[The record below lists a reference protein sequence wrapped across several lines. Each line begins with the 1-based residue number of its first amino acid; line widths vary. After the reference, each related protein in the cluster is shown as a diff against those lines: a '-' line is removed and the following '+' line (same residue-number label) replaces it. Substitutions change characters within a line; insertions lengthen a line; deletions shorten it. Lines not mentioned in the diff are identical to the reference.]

1 MTSQIQNELTEN
13 NNLNQP
19 TPTLNKALNADDTAP
34 KKPFFLMTLEDN
46 LGKCKQIKI
55 YQNSNP
61 SELAFNFCKENNLD
75 FSSMKY
81 IKANI
86 KSIVKKFKEQKQKLL
101 FNINGNNSIKE
112 EDEEDYLTEGTM
124 RSNEK
129 GKNKENDDESNLK
142 ENKSQNLEQNNED
155 KNIDVSFVNI
165 KNEQNDNNEQNGNN
179 EQNDNEQNENNVN
192 SDEEAKNNEN
202 NYKTV
207 EKNDDDAAIN
217 NISDNHN
224 SNKVTNKSLKTI
236 ENNDNKS
243 YKYFD
248 IESKSLEI
256 NPNSRKKNNFTKMP
270 LKINPL
276 SPKQIE
282 INENVQKIKINAF
295 QNNSNKSIN
304 INTDGSTNNVFSL
317 NPETQNNQN
326 RANFGFVNTTD
337 RYSNS
342 AHISIPEKEVSISQ
356 KIKKNKNSDTQQNNL
371 IDSPFTFSNVS
382 TNKKGSTKGV
392 MDIDVESIDNSNLEI
407 NNNFD
412 YNYFGEKYINFNKKN
427 GKENKARNNDKNS
440 INQYDDESM
449 EYGVPVLNK
458 DNYYNTNSEP
468 IKTTLSLHK
477 NKMIANNTIIE
488 NQNVIETSNYGNKIN
503 KDLLLNKMRKCEITL
518 PKRNTETSKDI
529 NKLYKL
535 IKNSC
540 YNLNK
545 LSHNKYN
552 KIDKKN
558 NNNSNLA
565 KISNMKIKEIN
576 SLDINNEIS
585 RNMDTDPTGL
595 YTKELLNNIY
605 LNEENSKVS
614 KKFICTNFNNY
625 IENNKINTLRNNITY
640 STQNNELTPQ
650 NNYNNSIKKHYFFS
664 NPNLSSNQEL
674 LNKSNKIYN
683 NKHALRYYQINNKIT
698 PKSKSLGRE
707 KNKEK
712 KKQSLSKNRLK
723 VTKKDINIKLKIKEL
738 LKEKTKR
745 FSFPFKNRHYL
756 ANKSATPNINEEKK
770 GKYWS
775 LKSCQTPPIKN
786 YLYSQYYLDSIF
798 SEWILSTIGNN
809 ISRNIVSKRDNY
821 FHKKNENNQ
830 ASKSV
835 SELVDT
841 NLKKSNYRMLLS
853 RSNFKKKKT
862 NIIAKKVK
870 STMKNKTS
878 KENDFH
884 NKKILRSLKIIN
896 NSDSLRHKS
905 LINKKNNINIIKH
918 NESNIITK
926 KSTDRTGVERRKT
939 GKLIN
944 NNVLNNHNSNNNKAN
959 NSLNIIN
966 DYNFNNSNYINR
978 LIKNTMHSFVYDST
992 DNSKSG
998 DKFRKIIQK
1007 QLTSPPN
1014 LMNHSKDNNSSKSK
1028 KISCDKI
1035 FEYKNCKHKMDKQMT
1050 ISGYGI
1056 PNQSIINESSSNNI
1070 NHNISINYMVN
1081 NSKNKNYNINYYNN
1095 GNNHYIK
1102 NSGLK
1107 KRKNIKALNNIS
1119 NNNEKKKKMF
1129 NFSNE
1134 LASFY
1139 LNTEMGKNNYNN
1151 NMTYSNLINNCLELK
1166 NLELSANDKTYDEII
1181 INILNKLFL
1190 FFNKEKTSTI
1200 NLKDSFYKKRINF
1213 FDKNIRKILNNM
1225 IEILCK
1231 NYKNKK
1237 IYSKHIINS
1246 SRYGPNTTK
1255 NNNSNIII
1263 IDKNYFINEMLYIFK
1278 HYLTSEYKK
1287 IIISHKNDIYK
1298 VIQDNIF
1305 DKTFCQANKI
1315 NNYKM
1320 DYLSPKTNQKK
1331 FQNKILTEIKNRK
1344 NKYD

>member
-19 TPTLNKALNADDTAP
+19 TPTLNKALNVDDTAH

-86 KSIVKKFKEQKQKLL
+86 KNIVKKFKEQKQKLL

-129 GKNKENDDESNLK
+129 GKNKENDDENNLK
-142 ENKSQNLEQNNED
+142 ESKSQDLEQNNED
-155 KNIDVSFVNI
+155 KNNDISFVNI
-165 KNEQNDNNEQNGNN
+165 KNEQNDDNEQK
-179 EQNDNEQNENNVN
+179 DNEQNNNNVN
-192 SDEEAKNNEN
+192 SVEVARNNEN
-202 NYKTV
+202 NYRTV
-207 EKNDDDAAIN
+207 EGNNDDDAIN
-217 NISDNHN
+217 NISDKYNLN
-224 SNKVTNKSLKTI
+224 NKAINKSLKTI

-256 NPNSRKKNNFTKMP
+256 NPNSRRKNNFTKMP

-317 NPETQNNQN
+317 NSETQNNQN
-326 RANFGFVNTTD
+326 RANYGFINTTD

-342 AHISIPEKEVSISQ
+342 AHISIPDKEVSISQ
-356 KIKKNKNSDTQQNNL
+356 KIKKNKNSDSKQNNL

-382 TNKKGSTKGV
+382 TNKKGSNKRV
-392 MDIDVESIDNSNLEI
+392 IDIDVESIDNSNLEN

-412 YNYFGEKYINFNKKN
+412 YNYFGEKYINFNKNN
-427 GKENKARNNDKNS
+427 GKENIARNNDRNS
-440 INQYDDESM
+440 INQYEDESM
-449 EYGVPVLNK
+449 ENGVPVLNK

-477 NKMIANNTIIE
+477 NKMIVNNNVIVE

-518 PKRNTETSKDI
+518 PKRNTGTCKDI

-552 KIDKKN
+552 KNDN
-558 NNNSNLA
+558 NINTNLA
-565 KISNMKIKEIN
+565 KMSNMKIKEIN
-576 SLDINNEIS
+576 SLDINNEVS
-585 RNMDTDPTGL
+585 RNMDTDPSGL
-595 YTKELLNNIY
+595 YTKEFFNNVY

-614 KKFICTNFNNY
+614 KKIISTNFNNY
-625 IENNKINTLRNNITY
+625 IENNKINTLRNNIAY
-640 STQNNELTPQ
+640 NTQNNELTPQ

-683 NKHALRYYQINNKIT
+683 NKHALRYYQLNNKAT

-712 KKQSLSKNRLK
+712 KKKSLSKNKLK

-756 ANKSATPNINEEKK
+756 TNKSATPNINEEKK

-809 ISRNIVSKRDNY
+809 ISRNIISKRDNY

-862 NIIAKKVK
+862 NIIAKKIK
-870 STMKNKTS
+870 NTMKNKTS

-884 NKKILRSLKIIN
+884 NKKVLRSLKIIN

-918 NESNIITK
+918 NESNIISK

-939 GKLIN
+939 GKIIN
-944 NNVLNNHNSNNNKAN
+944 NNILNNHNSNNNKAN

-1014 LMNHSKDNNSSKSK
+1014 LINHSKDNNSSKSK

-1056 PNQSIINESSSNNI
+1056 PNQSIANESSSNNI
-1070 NHNISINYMVN
+1070 NHNISINYMIN

-1107 KRKNIKALNNIS
+1107 KRKNIKALNNVS
-1119 NNNEKKKKMF
+1119 NNNDKKKKMI

-1139 LNTEMGKNNYNN
+1139 LNTEMNKNNYNN

-1166 NLELSANDKTYDEII
+1166 NLELSANEKISDEII

-1231 NYKNKK
+1231 NYRIKK
-1237 IYSKHIINS
+1237 IYNKQSINS
-1246 SRYGPNTTK
+1246 NRYRPNTTK
-1255 NNNSNIII
+1255 NNNSNIVIM
-1263 IDKNYFINEMLYIFK
+1263 DKNYFINEMLYIYK
-1278 HYLTSEYKK
+1278 HYLNSEYKK

-1298 VIQDNIF
+1298 VIQDNSF
-1305 DKTFCQANKI
+1305 DKTFCQVNKI
-1315 NNYKM
+1315 NSFKN

-1331 FQNKILTEIKNRK
+1331 FQNKIFTEIKNRK